1 MARAQFQVLI
11 IPYRMASDGKPEY
24 AITKRSDI
32 DAWQFLSGGG
42 EDHEAPIQAAI
53 REANEEGG
61 IPDDLKFLPLDSVAS
76 IPVHNFPAH
85 KEWGG
90 DVYVIPEYSF
100 CVNVRTRDL
109 SLTHEHTEIRWLM
122 YEDADRLLPLDS
134 NRTALW
140 EANQRITISS
150 KRNPTKIIAE

>member
-11 IPYRMASDGKPEY
+11 IPYRMGSDATPEY
-24 AITKRSDI
+24 AVTKRSDM

-42 EDHEAPIQAAI
+42 EDNESPIEAAR

-61 IPDDLKFLPLDSVAS
+61 IPRDLEFVQLDSVAS
-76 IPVHNFPAH
+76 IPVHNFAAP
-85 KEWGG
+85 KEWSE

-100 CVNVRTRDL
+100 CVDVGARDL
-109 SLTHEHTEIRWLM
+109 SLSHEHAEKHWLP
-122 YEDADRLLPLDS
+122 YKEAEQLLTWDS

-140 EANQRITISS
+140 EVNQRITMRSRT
-150 KRNPTKIIAE
+150 KRF